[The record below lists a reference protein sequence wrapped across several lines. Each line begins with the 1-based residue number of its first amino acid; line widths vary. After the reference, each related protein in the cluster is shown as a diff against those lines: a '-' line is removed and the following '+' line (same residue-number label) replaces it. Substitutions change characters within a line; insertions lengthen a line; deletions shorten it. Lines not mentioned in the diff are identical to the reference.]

1 MQNMH
6 LYNMNDKPIGN
17 RGEIIIYRAEDN
29 TVQLAV
35 RMENETVW
43 LTASQMAMLFDRDV
57 KTIRKH
63 INNAL
68 REELDKSLVVA
79 NFASTK
85 KYGRREGF
93 TQQKEEIIYNLDVII
108 SVGYRVKSQRGV
120 QFRQWANRILKDY
133 LVKGFAVNEKLRR
146 EQLSDL
152 RQLVQIVGRTVQSKA
167 VESVDETQAI
177 FDVVLDYTYAL
188 DTLDNYDYERLTV
201 KETTPEE
208 RFHAT
213 YENAMQ
219 TIAALR
225 EKFGGSTLFGNEK
238 DDSFKSSIGQIYQ
251 TFGGKDLYPSVEE
264 KAAMLLY
271 LVTKNHSFSDG
282 NKRIAAT
289 LFLWF
294 LNNNGILYR
303 EDGTKRLADNTL
315 VALTLMIAESRTEE
329 KDTMVKVVV
338 NLIGA
343 GVWSMQIKANSEG
356 NKFLQMFPYW
366 VIAYGVSL
374 ALLCPVAFFSIWEH
388 NIDFILMCVVL
399 SIALV
404 FALLIIAAFVVAI
417 IKKQYRNAGRIV
429 GIGVLLIIYT
439 FIVSLF
445 AGMGEGAFDNF
456 GKRHPIPEG
465 MEYEETNVAEG
476 WYSCFRTQQE
486 WEWNLSLYGIF
497 TSDG

>member
-1 MQNMH
+1 MKEISEQ
-6 LYNMNDKPIGN
+6 N

-29 TVQLAV
+29 TVQLDV
-35 RMENETVW
+35 RMERETVW

-57 KTIRKH
+57 RTIRKH

-68 REELDKSLVVA
+68 HEELADEVVGA
-79 NFASTK
+79 KFASTTPHGALK
-85 KYGRREGF
+85 GK
-93 TQQKEEIIYNLDVII
+93 TQTNEVMYYNLEMVT
-108 SVGYRVKSQRGV
+108 SVGFRVKSKRGI
-120 QFRQWANRILKDY
+120 QFRKWANRVLKDY
-133 LVKGFAVNEKLRR
+133 LIKGFAINEKLRR
-146 EQLSDL
+146 EQLADL

-167 VESVDETQAI
+167 IESADEQQAI
-177 FDVVLDYTYAL
+177 FDVVVDYTYAL

-219 TIAALR
+219 TISALR

-251 TFGGKDLYPSVEE
+251 TFGGADLYPSVEE

-271 LVTKNHSFSDG
+271 LITKNHSFSDG

-303 EDGTKRLADNTL
+303 EDGTKRIADNTL

-338 NLIGA
+338 NLIN
-343 GVWSMQIKANSEG
+343 QKN
-356 NKFLQMFPYW
+356 
-366 VIAYGVSL
+366 
-374 ALLCPVAFFSIWEH
+374 
-388 NIDFILMCVVL
+388 
-399 SIALV
+399 
-404 FALLIIAAFVVAI
+404 
-417 IKKQYRNAGRIV
+417 
-429 GIGVLLIIYT
+429 
-439 FIVSLF
+439 
-445 AGMGEGAFDNF
+445 
-456 GKRHPIPEG
+456 
-465 MEYEETNVAEG
+465 
-476 WYSCFRTQQE
+476 
-486 WEWNLSLYGIF
+486 
-497 TSDG
+497 